1 MMKKLI
7 NKYKV
12 EKALYLLECKK
23 GDLVKGIQKG
33 KYKFENDIKI
43 IEFSNLL
50 ASKLQKSYK
59 IKGELTTFEIEVL
72 DKAVRDGIYEISFFL
87 LSQLKEDNK
96 EEIVKELVSKGF
108 QFLEDVGY
116 ININQRIPFIQVHNK

>member
-23 GDLVKGIQKG
+23 GELVKGIQKG
-33 KYKFENDIKI
+33 KYKFENDTRI

-50 ASKLQKSYK
+50 TLKLQNSYEVN
-59 IKGELTTFEIEVL
+59 GELTTFEIEVL
-72 DKAVRDGIYEISFFL
+72 DKAVRDGIHDISFYL
-87 LSQLKEDNK
+87 LSQLKDDNK
-96 EEIVKELVSKGF
+96 EEIIKELVSKDF

-116 ININQRIPFIQVHNK
+116 MNINQRIPYIQIHNK